1 MKWHLRRIIWLLI
14 TCRTCFRHQTPLS
27 TPNKQRIRPHL
38 YTGLQHQVLHPGS
51 LLARGVWAAVAAL
64 WWFNSTT
71 ALLSDLAHHHYTC
84 PHTLALDLGQNRR
97 REAPPVL
104 PPSAMPVTASLLPS
118 AAPFLHRLDRE
129 IFTGPHWKNHMFA

>member
-1 MKWHLRRIIWLLI
+1 M
-14 TCRTCFRHQTPLS
+14 
-27 TPNKQRIRPHL
+27 
-38 YTGLQHQVLHPGS
+38 
-51 LLARGVWAAVAAL
+51 AAL

-84 PHTLALDLGQNRR
+84 PHTLALDLGQNLL

-118 AAPFLHRLDRE
+118 SRALPHALDRE
-129 IFTGPHWKNHMFA
+129 NFSAELEHKHVRVIFAANRWGFRGMLELNRWGMPGANQSEMPFLSIWL